1 MCIILKRERIYGEHL
16 EMSPKRFG
24 EFKGKNLYNLREG
37 ICKLYLHFW
46 SQIKEAIEIEDF
58 IESRLSK

>member
-1 MCIILKRERIYGEHL
+1 
-16 EMSPKRFG
+16 MSSKRFG
-24 EFKGKNLYNLREG
+24 EFKGKNFYNLREG

-46 SQIKEAIEIEDF
+46 NQIKEAIEIEGF